1 MKGIFHNELSRFLVV
16 GFATVGVDYLSYQ
29 LFLAF
34 GLPVALAKS
43 SGFIT
48 GTVFAYFANKL
59 WTFSGSTPA
68 KNSAFRFSVIY
79 ASTLALNVLVNS
91 FVLHLL
97 AGFPSAVQIAFVIAT
112 GASATANFLG
122 MKFYVFRNEQH
133 EGHS

>member
-1 MKGIFHNELSRFLVV
+1 MKAVFHSELSRFLVV
-16 GFATVGVDYLSYQ
+16 GFTTVGVDYLSYQ
-29 LFLAF
+29 LFLTL

-59 WTFSGSTPA
+59 WTFSASTPA

-79 ASTLALNVLVNS
+79 ASTLMLNVLVNS
-91 FVLHLL
+91 FVLYLL
-97 AGFPSAVQIAFVIAT
+97 ADFPSAVQIAFILAT